1 MNRAIQT
8 PAAPQAVGPYS
19 QAMQAAVAGA
29 GQFVFTAAQVAI
41 DPVTGKLTGADVA
54 GQTEQVLKNVRAI
67 LDAAGL
73 TMADVVRTTV
83 FLLSMSDFP
92 AMNEVYARH
101 FPAPPPAR
109 STVAVRE
116 LPLGALVGIDAIAI
130 RST

>member
-8 PAAPQAVGPYS
+8 PAAPKAVGPYS

-41 DPVTGKLTGADVA
+41 DPATGKLTGTDVA
-54 GQTEQVLKNVRAI
+54 AQTEQVLKNVQAI

-109 STVAVRE
+109 STVAVHE
-116 LPLGALVGIDAIAI
+116 LPLGARVGIDAIAI
-130 RST
+130 RSI